1 MNETNLLHLA
11 YQRLQSGHAEGAIN
25 SLRQLLSDDPEH
37 AEAHALLALCLLLM
51 RRAYAAE
58 REAGLALAADP
69 QLEFAHYV
77 AARVAMARRRFKLA
91 EKHLDQVLEM
101 NPRKPATTWPVP
113 SSPT

>member
-11 YQRLQSGHAEGAIN
+11 YQRLQSGHVEGAIN

-37 AEAHALLALCLLLM
+37 AEAHALLALCLLMM
-51 RRAYAAE
+51 RRAFAAE

-91 EKHLDQVLEM
+91 EKHLDQVLEL
-101 NPRKPATTWPVP
+101 NPQEAGYHLPAL